1 MPAECQGTAP
11 RRAPGRSRYV
21 AIAAGICLALLAAAC
36 SATHGQE
43 ASRPART
50 AGSAASGASARPGP
64 PVRPAL
70 EVTSA
75 AYQLPAGISREAVLP
90 QGRDLLI
97 AGGLTP
103 QATSTDAVTRLDPA
117 TGQTSRAGRLASATH
132 DAAAAMVGGRVMV
145 FGGGEQTSVAAVQAI
160 RPDGVTTV
168 TGQLPGP
175 RSDLSAVTVG
185 GTVYLLGGYDGAAYD
200 ASVLAT
206 TDGRRFRT
214 VARLPEPVRYP
225 AVADLGGQIWVFGG
239 QARGGITSVIQRVDP
254 ASGQATVA
262 GHLPRPMTGASA
274 FTLDGTLYIA
284 GGQVA
289 ATALATGTASP
300 ATVLTTSN
308 AVLSFDPRR
317 HTVTTAGRLPVPV
330 ANAGVAVLS
339 GTAFLVGG
347 NNGQRAV
354 PTVAR
359 LRRVASGSAVPLGAG
374 VPQADGLPVR
384 TGHRAGAGH
393 PAGTSNPG
401 GSNYPAGTS
410 HSGTGPAPPANG
422 PILGPPPRLAA
433 APGRGHLVAGS
444 DPSALPGDI
453 LIADN
458 WNDRL
463 LIVDPQ
469 GRVRWQFPQPGDL
482 ARGQAFRLPD
492 DAFFSPD
499 GRDIVATEED
509 YSVVSV
515 IDIATRTIIYR
526 YGTPGVP
533 GSTANHVA
541 NPDDAML
548 LPGGALLTADI
559 KNCRIL
565 LIRPPAHSPMRI
577 IGTTGLCGHNPPSN
591 FGSPNGAFPT
601 TDGRYLVT
609 EINGDWANEID
620 LQGHVYWSAHPPGVA
635 YPSDT
640 NEVYPGRYLT
650 VDYSTAGQVVE
661 FDSRGRLL
669 WRFGGLNHPSLA
681 LPLPN
686 GDLLVNDDH
695 NDRVIVIDP
704 TTNRIVW
711 QYGHTGVPGTAPGYL
726 NVPDGV
732 DVTPPDSMLMAHAST
747 MGRR

>member
-1 MPAECQGTAP
+1 MPAECQGHAP
-11 RRAPGRSRYV
+11 RRTRGRSRYA
-21 AIAAGICLALLAAAC
+21 AIPAGICLALLAAAC
-36 SATHGQE
+36 SATHGQD

-50 AGSAASGASARPGP
+50 AGSAASGASAARPGP
-64 PVRPAL
+64 PVPPAL

-90 QGRDLLI
+90 QGRDLLV

-103 QATSTDAVTRLDPA
+103 RATSTDAVTRLDPA
-117 TGQTSRAGRLASATH
+117 TGQTSPAGRLASATH

-145 FGGGEQTSVAAVQAI
+145 FGGGEQASVAAVQAI

-175 RSDLSAVTVG
+175 RSDLSAVTAG

-239 QARGGITSVIQRVDP
+239 QTGAGITSVIQRVDP
-254 ASGQATVA
+254 ASGQATVT
-262 GHLPRPMTGASA
+262 GHLPRPMTGGSA

-289 ATALATGTASP
+289 ATAGAAATASP

-317 HTVTTAGRLPVPV
+317 GTVTTAGRLPVPV
-330 ANAGVAVLS
+330 AYAGVAVLG

-359 LRRVASGSAVPLGAG
+359 LRRAAPGSAVPLAAG

-384 TGHRAGAGH
+384 AGHRAGAGH
-393 PAGTSNPG
+393 PARASH
-401 GSNYPAGTS
+401 PAGTS
-410 HSGTGPAPPANG
+410 YPRTGPPPAANG
-422 PILGPPPRLAA
+422 PVLGPPPGLAA
-433 APGRGHLVAGS
+433 VPGPGHLVAGS
-444 DPSALPGDI
+444 DPSVLPGDV

-458 WNDRL
+458 WNNRL

-469 GRVRWQFPQPGDL
+469 GRVRWQFPRPGDL

-499 GRDIVATEED
+499 GRDIIATEED

-515 IDIATRTIIYR
+515 IDIATRAIIYR

-533 GSTANHVA
+533 GSAPDHVA

-565 LIRPPAHSPMRI
+565 LIQPPAHRPRQI
-577 IGTTGLCGHNPPSN
+577 IGTTGQCGHHPPSN

-620 LQGHVYWSAHPPGVA
+620 LRGHVYWSTHPPGVA

-661 FDSRGRLL
+661 FDARGHLL

-686 GDLLVNDDH
+686 GDILANDDY

-726 NVPDGV
+726 NDPDGV

-747 MGRR
+747 MGRP